1 MASRPVCASASA
13 APSLGLAVG
22 DALGAPAEFLTA
34 DQVVERWGVLT
45 EMVGGG
51 CYGVQP
57 GETTDATEMMLCL
70 AESLDRRHGFR
81 PDDIMR
87 RYLAWFDAQPRDVSL
102 TVRTVLL
109 AIHSGSAWD
118 IASRRAYEILGRPT
132 AGNGSLMRCAPVALR
147 FFADPDKRR
156 DAALRES
163 TLTHFDPSRAGRAP
177 PSSSCWWRR
186 WRGICAT
193 SAGHRRHLCE
203 EDAQVTEA
211 LLSCGQCRTGGNPQL
226 GLGSGL
232 AQDRPLGH
240 AAHQSFEDAVCTTVN
255 LGDDADTNG
264 AVTGALAGAAYGAAA
279 IPARWTAALLAR
291 EHVLEVADHLASL
304 AGIAGCS
311 PLFAGGP
318 GAT

>member
-1 MASRPVCASASA
+1 MTK
-13 APSLGLAVG
+13 APPSLRERFRGTLLGLAVG
-22 DALGAPAEFLTA
+22 DALGAPAQFLTA

-70 AESLDRRHGFR
+70 AESLVDGTGFR

-109 AIHSGSAWD
+109 AIHSGTAWD
-118 IASRRAYEILGRPT
+118 VASRRAYEILGRPT
-132 AGNGSLMRCAPVALR
+132 AGNDSLMRCPPVALR
-147 FFADPDKRR
+147 FFMEPEKRR

-163 TLTHFDPSRAGRAP
+163 ILTHFDPLAGWA
-177 PSSSCWWRR
+177 
-186 WRGICAT
+186 CAAFDEVLVAAM
-193 SAGHRRHLCE
+193 AGPLRERLPAIAAMFAE
-203 EDAQVTEA
+203 EDAEVAQT
-211 LLSCGQCRTGGNPQL
+211 LLGAIDAEPQEIQSSAFVLDSLKTAVWAVLRT
-226 GLGSGL
+226 
-232 AQDRPLGH
+232 H
-240 AAHQSFEDAVCTTVN
+240 SFEDAVCMTVN

-279 IPARWTAALLAR
+279 IPPRWTAALLHR
-291 EHVLEVADHLASL
+291 ERILSVADRLATL
-304 AGIAGCS
+304 ADVA
-311 PLFAGGP
+311 L
-318 GAT
+318 

>member
-1 MASRPVCASASA
+1 MMQAT
-13 APSLGLAVG
+13 PSLRERFRGTLLGLAVG
-22 DALGAPAEFLTA
+22 DALGAPAQFLTA

-70 AESLDRRHGFR
+70 AESLADGTGFR

-156 DAALRES
+156 EAALRES
-163 TLTHFDPSRAGRAP
+163 TLTHFDPLAGWACAAFVELLVAAMAGRLRDSVPAIAA
-177 PSSSCWWRR
+177 SF
-186 WRGICAT
+186 A
-193 SAGHRRHLCE
+193 E
-203 EDAQVTEA
+203 EDTQVTEA
-211 LLSCGQCRTGGNPQL
+211 LLAAVNAEPEEIQSFAMVLDSLKTAVWAVLRT
-226 GLGSGL
+226 
-232 AQDRPLGH
+232 H
-240 AAHQSFEDAVCTTVN
+240 SFEDAVCTTVN

-264 AVTGALAGAAYGAAA
+264 AITGALAGAAYGAAA
-279 IPARWTAALLAR
+279 IPPRWTATLLAR
-291 EHVLEVADHLASL
+291 EHVLDVADHLAAL
-304 AGIAGCS
+304 AGV
-311 PLFAGGP
+311 
-318 GAT
+318 AT